1 MGRTRFV
8 VVIGV
13 VALLLGA
20 CGDKTSNSGAGS
32 SGTSDRTSEDQ
43 AYVDEL
49 TGAIQSSSGQDD
61 SIPKDQA
68 QCWVDDMV
76 DGIGVDKMKQAG
88 FTPEAMSGNGDQVDF
103 KKLSEGDR
111 KVVAD
116 SFTECVDLKQVFMES
131 LDSSGQDLTPEMKEC
146 FEGIDWKVIE
156 QSFAEMIL
164 SGDDLDENDPAMAP
178 LLGCMMMGLG
188 DMDMEDMDTSTTIG

>member
-20 CGDKTSNSGAGS
+20 CGDETSNSGAGS

-68 QCWVDDMV
+68 QCWVDVMV
-76 DGIGVDKMKQAG
+76 VPIGVD
-88 FTPEAMSGNGDQVDF
+88 
-103 KKLSEGDR
+103 
-111 KVVAD
+111 
-116 SFTECVDLKQVFMES
+116 
-131 LDSSGQDLTPEMKEC
+131 
-146 FEGIDWKVIE
+146 
-156 QSFAEMIL
+156 
-164 SGDDLDENDPAMAP
+164 
-178 LLGCMMMGLG
+178 
-188 DMDMEDMDTSTTIG
+188 